1 MLLSETGECEQFS
14 YSGCRG
20 NNNRFM
26 SEAACSATCRHA
38 AIRRTTDITCKLFIG
53 PNTAHN
59 IFSDTRPVSADLRRG
74 RLRGARQLHAG
85 QMGIQPVHKEV
96 TPALL

>member
-1 MLLSETGECEQFS
+1 MIGKGVYFLLSETGECEQFS

-53 PNTAHN
+53 PHTSYLVTLDLYQLFLDEGDCGERGNSTLARWGYN
-59 IFSDTRPVSADLRRG
+59 QFTRR
-74 RLRGARQLHAG
+74 
-85 QMGIQPVHKEV
+85 
-96 TPALL
+96 